1 MCALFTSTSSSSQDD
16 VNSDHISQENIIT
29 RCFRGNR
36 IPGTDGNDMIIGILD
51 IETINGDAVNDILHG
66 GIGSDKILSR
76 TDNDVIVG
84 ALDDG
89 YLVDNEG

>member
-36 IPGTDGNDMIIGILD
+36 ISGTDGNDMIIGILD
-51 IETINGDAVNDILHG
+51 TETINGGCSERHTPWRDW
-66 GIGSDKILSR
+66 
-76 TDNDVIVG
+76 
-84 ALDDG
+84 
-89 YLVDNEG
+89 E